1 MKFEISSRKFGKGTQ
16 SLSFYSCLLSGMLE
30 GTDFRSLLSRSQ
42 AANAADPGSGCC
54 TKHRSSRSRMFLRAE
69 GGTAELPGLEI
80 TASRLRFALE
90 RQVREVGDTRSM
102 FFCGEVNCTRV
113 F

>member
-1 MKFEISSRKFGKGTQ
+1 
-16 SLSFYSCLLSGMLE
+16 
-30 GTDFRSLLSRSQ
+30 
-42 AANAADPGSGCC
+42 
-54 TKHRSSRSRMFLRAE
+54 MFLRAE

-90 RQVREVGDTRSM
+90 RQVREVGDTRGM